1 MALSLSVLDLSPVS
15 SGMTAAQALGNT
27 LDLARRAEALGYARY
42 WLAEHHN
49 MPGIASSSP
58 EILIGQVARETSRM
72 RVGSGGIMLPNHA
85 PLQVAESF
93 LTLEALFPQR
103 IDLGIGR
110 AAGTD
115 PRTALALRRSASGV
129 GADDLPEQL
138 DDLFAFGGGG
148 FGERHPFRSVSA
160 VPAGVPLPPVWL
172 LGSSDY
178 SARLAGGRGLG
189 FVFAHH
195 INPDGAGEA
204 MRLYRENFV
213 PLGHLAAPQAIIT
226 ASVICA
232 ETAEQAEELALSLDL
247 AWLRLR
253 RGNPAPFPSSD
264 EARAYPYTFADRV
277 QVQETRRRLI
287 LGDPQSVRAQIC
299 RLAGE
304 ADAQEVMV
312 TTITHGHAERLR
324 SYELLAG
331 VFGQRLNGV

>member
-1 MALSLSVLDLSPVS
+1 
-15 SGMTAAQALGNT
+15 MTAAQALRNT
-27 LDLARRAEALGYARY
+27 LELARRAEAWGYTRY

-49 MPGIASSSP
+49 MPGIASSAP

-85 PLQVAESF
+85 PLKVAESF

-115 PRTALALRRSASGV
+115 PRTASALRRSSSGA
-129 GADDLPEQL
+129 GADDLPRLL
-138 DDLFAFGGGG
+138 DDLFAFAGGG
-148 FGERHPFRSVSA
+148 FGENHPYRSVTA

-178 SARLAGGRGLG
+178 SARLAGLRGLG

-195 INPDGAGEA
+195 INPDGAAQA
-204 MRLYRENFV
+204 MQTYRESFL
-213 PLGHLAAPQAIIT
+213 PSEHLATPQAIIT

-232 ETAEQAEELALSLDL
+232 ETTAQAEALAPTLDL

-253 RGNPAPFPSSD
+253 RGNPAPFPTPE
-264 EARAYPYTFADRV
+264 EARAYPYTFADRM

-287 LGDPQSVRAQIC
+287 LGDPQAVRAQVC
-299 RLAGE
+299 RLASE
-304 ADAQEVMV
+304 TDAEEVLV

-324 SYELLAG
+324 SYELLAQA
-331 VFGQRLNGV
+331 FGLGGA

>member
-1 MALSLSVLDLSPVS
+1 
-15 SGMTAAQALGNT
+15 MTAGQALQNT
-27 LDLARRAEALGYARY
+27 LDLARRAEALGYTRY

-49 MPGIASSSP
+49 MPGIASSAP
-58 EILIGQVARETSRM
+58 EILIGQAARETSRM

-93 LTLEALFPQR
+93 LTLEALFPGR

-115 PRTALALRRSASGV
+115 PRTAIALRRSASGA
-129 GADDLPEQL
+129 GGDDLPQQF
-138 DDLFAFGGGG
+138 DDLFAFAGGG
-148 FGERHPFRSVSA
+148 FGDDHPFRSVAA
-160 VPAGVPLPPVWL
+160 VPAGASLPPVWL

-178 SARLAGGRGLG
+178 SARLAGTRGLG

-195 INPDGAGEA
+195 INPDGAGDA
-204 MRLYRENFV
+204 MRLYRHHFTPSE
-213 PLGHLAAPQAIIT
+213 HLAAPQAIIT

-232 ETAEQAEELALSLDL
+232 ETAAQAEALAPTLDL

-253 RGNPAPFPSSD
+253 RGQPAPFPSPD

-277 QVQETRRRLI
+277 QVAETRRRLI
-287 LGDPQSVRAQIC
+287 LGDPAGVRAQIC

-304 ADAQEVMV
+304 TDAQEVMV

-324 SYELLAG
+324 SYALLAQAFDLTPETAQG
-331 VFGQRLNGV
+331 AEGD